1 MRISFEIFP
10 SKDGAVAAPLGESL
24 DSLAP
29 LGPAFVSVTYGAGG
43 STQDRTIASLR
54 HLVEQTNIPAAGH
67 LTCVG
72 RPRQQV
78 DEVARQYQA
87 VGVTRIVALRG
98 DPATGPGTPYI
109 AHPDGY
115 GTGAAMVAGIKRV
128 CNLPISVSAYPEKH
142 PESPSYDAD
151 LDALAA
157 KVDAG
162 ADEALTQFFFDNT
175 HYLRYL
181 ERVRARGIGVPI
193 VAGIMPIHDFGQISN
208 FAGRCGTSI
217 PERLARRFD
226 GLEHDESTRRL
237 VAANVAAEQVL
248 GLVDAGV
255 TDFHFY
261 TLNRPDLA
269 YALCRLL
276 DIHPGVPTGAVSP

>member
-10 SKDGAVAAPLGESL
+10 SKDGAISDPLGSALRAIEGL
-24 DSLAP
+24 RP
-29 LGPAFVSVTYGAGG
+29 EFVSVTYGAGG

-54 HLVEQTNIPAAGH
+54 HIVEQTSAPAAGH

-72 RPRQQV
+72 RPRHEV
-78 DEVARQYQA
+78 DAVAIQYA
-87 VGVTRIVALRG
+87 DAGVRRIVALRG

-115 GTGAAMVAGIKRV
+115 GTGAAMVAGIKRI

-142 PESPSYDAD
+142 PESPSFDAD

-175 HYLRYL
+175 SYLRYL
-181 ERVRARGIGVPI
+181 DRVRARRIDVPI
-193 VAGIMPIHDFGQISN
+193 VAGIMPIHDFVQISN
-208 FAGRCGTSI
+208 FAGRCGTTI
-217 PERLARRFD
+217 PARLARRFE
-226 GLEHDESTRRL
+226 GLEHDETTRRL
-237 VAANVAAEQVL
+237 VGANVAAEQVL
-248 GLVDAGV
+248 GLVDAGI

-269 YALCRLL
+269 YSLCRLL
-276 DIHPGVPTGAVSP
+276 DIHPQPAAVTA